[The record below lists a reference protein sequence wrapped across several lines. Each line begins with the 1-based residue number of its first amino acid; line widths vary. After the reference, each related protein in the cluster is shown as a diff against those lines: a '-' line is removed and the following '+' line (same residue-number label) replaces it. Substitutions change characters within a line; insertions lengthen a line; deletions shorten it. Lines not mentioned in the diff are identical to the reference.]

1 MKVNKA
7 KVTFSSI
14 VSIGEEVNRLEK
26 ESGEKYLKLHR
37 GVMDVT
43 YLNMDASIY
52 KAQQSGQ
59 IDQYGPN
66 DGLPYLLEFVN
77 EGYPDNV
84 RSLITPGGMAALDLV
99 IESLDYKTF
108 YVPNLH
114 WGSWNKILTT
124 HDKEIKTY
132 DDFNLSNFRPRSGV
146 VMLCVPSNP
155 TGYMASDKEIED
167 FLNYTSNNNIV
178 VILDLPYWDLL
189 CNEGKYKRFISEN
202 NIIVSSYSKSLGLSG
217 YRVGSVSTLSEE
229 LYQSMR
235 VRSLYKYNS
244 PATITQYIVGNA
256 LYERKNML
264 VFREETAYHI
274 RRNIE
279 LLKENGLLYEGY
291 PTTPIGP
298 FAIVNISQDELMSKK
313 ISSVPL
319 TSFTIDKDPKYN
331 GLSRISVAVRSEIFE
346 EYFKVFKK

>member
-14 VSIGEEVNRLEK
+14 VSIGEEVGRLEK
-26 ESGEKYLKLHR
+26 ETGEKYLKLHR

-43 YLNMDASIY
+43 YLNMDPSIY

-66 DGLPYLLEFVN
+66 DGWPDLLQYLN
-77 EGYPDNV
+77 EDMPEETRTLV
-84 RSLITPGGMAALDLV
+84 TPGGMAALDLV
-99 IESLDYKTF
+99 IESMDYKTF
-108 YVPNLH
+108 YVPKFH

-132 DDFNLSNFRPRSGV
+132 DDFQLSNFRPRGGV

-155 TGYMASDKEIED
+155 TGYRPSDKEIED
-167 FLNYTSNNNIV
+167 FLNYAKENNIAV
-178 VILDLPYWDLL
+178 LLDLPYWDLL
-189 CNEGKYKRFISEN
+189 CDEGKYKRFISEN
-202 NIIVSSYSKSLGLSG
+202 VVIVSSYSKSLGLSG

-244 PATITQYIVGNA
+244 PATITQYIVSNA
-256 LYERKNML
+256 LYERNNML
-264 VFREETAYHI
+264 EFRKETADHI
-274 RRNIE
+274 RRNIDFLE
-279 LLKENGLLYEGY
+279 RNGLLYDGY
-291 PTTPIGP
+291 PSTPVGP
-298 FAIVNISQDELMSKK
+298 FAIVNISYDELMSKK
-313 ISSVPL
+313 ISSVPM
-319 TSFTIDKDPKYN
+319 TSFTIDKDPIYA
-331 GLSRISVAVRSEIFE
+331 GLSRISVAVRNEKFE
-346 EYFKVFKK
+346 EYLAPFEK

>member
-14 VSIGEEVNRLEK
+14 VSIGEEVSRLEK
-26 ESGEKYLKLHR
+26 ENGEKYLKLHR

-43 YLNMDASIY
+43 HLNMDSSIY

-66 DGLPYLLEFVN
+66 DGMPYLLEFIN
-77 EGYPDNV
+77 DGYPDNI

-99 IESLDYKTF
+99 IESLDHKTF
-108 YVPNLH
+108 YVPNFH

-155 TGYMASDKEIED
+155 TGYRTSDKEIED
-167 FLNYTSNNNIV
+167 FLTYTSNNNIV

-189 CNEGKYKRFISEN
+189 CDEGKYKRFISEN
-202 NIIVSSYSKSLGLSG
+202 VIIASSYSKSLGLSG

-235 VRSLYKYNS
+235 IRSLYKYNS

-264 VFREETAYHI
+264 EFREETATHI

-279 LLKENGLLYEGY
+279 FLENNGLLYDGY
-291 PTTPIGP
+291 PSTPIGP
-298 FAIVNISQDELMSKK
+298 FAIVKLNNEKLLENK

-319 TSFTIDKDPKYN
+319 NSFTLEKN
-331 GLSRISVAVRSEIFE
+331 ETFSGLSRISVAVNNEKFE
-346 EYFKVFKK
+346 EYFQPFKK

>member
-14 VSIGEEVNRLEK
+14 VSIGEEVSRLEK
-26 ESGEKYLKLHR
+26 ETGEKYLKLHR

-43 YLNMDASIY
+43 NLNMTSSIA
-52 KAQQSGQ
+52 KAMCSPT
-59 IDQYGPN
+59 IDHYGPN
-66 DGLPYLLEFVN
+66 DGWPDLLEYLN
-77 EGYPDNV
+77 EGMPDNTKT
-84 RSLITPGGMAALDLV
+84 LITPGGMAALDLL
-99 IESLDYKTF
+99 IESMDYKNF
-108 YVPNLH
+108 YVPNFH
-114 WGSWNKILTT
+114 WGSWSKILIT

-155 TGYMASDKEIED
+155 TGYRASDKEIED
-167 FLNYTSNNNIV
+167 FLNYASNNNIV

-189 CNEGKYKRFISEN
+189 CEEGKYKRFISEN
-202 NIIVSSYSKSLGLSG
+202 VIIVSSYSKSLGLSG
-217 YRVGSVSTLSEE
+217 YRVGSVSTLSDE

-244 PATITQYIVGNA
+244 PATITQYIISNA
-256 LYERKNML
+256 LYK
-264 VFREETAYHI
+264 REEMIDFRKETADHI
-274 RRNIE
+274 SRNIE
-279 LLKENGLLYEGY
+279 LLKNNGLLYDGY

-298 FAIVNISQDELMSKK
+298 FAIVNISQNELMSKK

-319 TSFTIDKDPKYN
+319 TSFTIDKDPKYK